1 MRALA
6 KRIKLR
12 HAVVAFE
19 LLNEADCRLELEI
32 LAEGLDR

>member
-19 LLNEADCRLELEI
+19 LLNEADCMIELET
-32 LAEGLDR
+32 LAEGLER